1 MTSHQPNPS
10 PTSGSPLSVAVGAAV
25 SFSATFSDADGDPMV
40 AKWIF
45 PDDFTFQGAVS
56 GSSIPHTF
64 NRAGRYPVTLVVRD
78 SHGGVGS
85 SAIDVFVVEASD
97 ACSTPD
103 AIPPAGPFPYTV
115 SFTNEGGSKQASDP
129 LRS

>member
-56 GSSIPHTF
+56 GSSVPHTF
-64 NRAGRYPVTLVVRD
+64 NRAGRYPVTLAVRD
-78 SHGGVGS
+78 SHGGCGPP
-85 SAIDVFVVEASD
+85 
-97 ACSTPD
+97 STGRF
-103 AIPPAGPFPYTV
+103 APPANAARAAP
-115 SFTNEGGSKQASDP
+115 DP
-129 LRS
+129 